1 MSVVVAAKNISG
13 IIFLGQ
19 YRLALSALNS
29 ILFAGIS
36 WSWVIIIAIFDL
48 RLWLLVGQVLPGVCV
63 LLWLIDIMLQALF
76 NPISRVDCG
85 WVRNDD
91 SVLFAI
97 FSVDSEVFCH
107 FCVV

>member
-1 MSVVVAAKNISG
+1 MSVVVAAKNVSG

-29 ILFAGIS
+29 ILFIGIL
-36 WSWVIIIAIFDL
+36 WPWVIIIAIFDL
-48 RLWLLVGQVLPGVCV
+48 RLWLLVGQVLPEVCV
-63 LLWLIDIMLQALF
+63 LLWLIDITLQALF

-85 WVRNDD
+85 LVRNSD
-91 SVLFAI
+91 SALFAI
-97 FSVDSEVFCH
+97 FSVDSGVFCS

>member
-1 MSVVVAAKNISG
+1 MSFVVSANVSG
-13 IIFLGQ
+13 IVFYGQ
-19 YRLALSALNS
+19 YGLALSALNP
-29 ILFAGIS
+29 ILFIGIL

-97 FSVDSEVFCH
+97 FSVDSEVFCN

>member
-1 MSVVVAAKNISG
+1 MSVVVAAKNVSG

-29 ILFAGIS
+29 ILFMGIL

-63 LLWLIDIMLQALF
+63 LLWLIDIMLQAFF
-76 NPISRVDCG
+76 NPISRVDFA

-91 SVLFAI
+91 SALFAI
-97 FSVDSEVFCH
+97 FSVDSKVFCN